1 MLFGLC
7 RLMQWSHCIFCVLN
21 RLGFFL
27 HPWHLRSSA
36 STLASARW
44 RKLCDGLRRWCCSD
58 TYQARYAQTAALLSC
73 KVFVMLQMKTR
84 PHLFTT
90 LSMRLPSSIGG
101 DIQCIHQCLH
111 LDLQPLVMYEGK
123 GFYGERMWHAIWHTF
138 YDITLCLYISLQ
150 CPEFRISVIWFLRPH
165 SSLS

>member
-1 MLFGLC
+1 MVWFRVQGKGQRSSGKVNECPQYHASMRMNGYRVLVLI
-7 RLMQWSHCIFCVLN
+7 RLMLMPSAGVQADALWLMQTDAMVSLYILRSKPTRF
-21 RLGFFL
+21 FFL

-36 STLASARW
+36 STLASAPW

-58 TYQARYAQTAALLSC
+58 TYQARYAQTAAVLSC

-111 LDLQPLVMYEGK
+111 LDCSH
-123 GFYGERMWHAIWHTF
+123 W
-138 YDITLCLYISLQ
+138 
-150 CPEFRISVIWFLRPH
+150 
-165 SSLS
+165 